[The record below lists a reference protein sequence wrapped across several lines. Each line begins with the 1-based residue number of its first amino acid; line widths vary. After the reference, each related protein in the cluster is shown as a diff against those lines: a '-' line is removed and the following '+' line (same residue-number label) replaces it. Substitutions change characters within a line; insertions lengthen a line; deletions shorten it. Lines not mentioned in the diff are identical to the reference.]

1 MFLKKIQYAYV
12 PCLISFPLKCLQE
25 VYDRGFSA
33 MERSHQ
39 KVLIEMRKTHKR
51 EFDQLRQE
59 KDQQLAEETKATQA
73 GE

>member
-1 MFLKKIQYAYV
+1 M
-12 PCLISFPLKCLQE
+12 
-25 VYDRGFSA
+25 YDRGFSA

-51 EFDQLRQE
+51 ELDLLRQE
-59 KDQQLAEETKATQA
+59 KDQLLAEETKATQA